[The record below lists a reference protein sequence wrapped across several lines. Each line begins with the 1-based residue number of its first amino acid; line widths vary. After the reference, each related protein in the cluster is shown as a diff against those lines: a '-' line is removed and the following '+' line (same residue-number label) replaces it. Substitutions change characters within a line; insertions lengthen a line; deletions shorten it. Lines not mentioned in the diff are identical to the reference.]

1 MRATFRVYASV
12 AVNNAAGSLKIQA
25 ETGAGNG
32 ATCRI
37 AETWQRFVASAHV
50 YRAVLRLINESQ
62 LHTHSF
68 TVTGALAADVLPV
81 LSTALT
87 VNVFS
92 HTPIKV

>member
-1 MRATFRVYASV
+1 MRETFRVYGSV
-12 AVNNAAGSLKIQA
+12 AVKNAAGCLKIQA

-32 ATCRI
+32 ATCKT

-50 YRAVLRLINESQ
+50 CREVLRSQ

-68 TVTGALAADVLPV
+68 TVTGALAADVLPA
-81 LSTALT
+81 LSTAFT